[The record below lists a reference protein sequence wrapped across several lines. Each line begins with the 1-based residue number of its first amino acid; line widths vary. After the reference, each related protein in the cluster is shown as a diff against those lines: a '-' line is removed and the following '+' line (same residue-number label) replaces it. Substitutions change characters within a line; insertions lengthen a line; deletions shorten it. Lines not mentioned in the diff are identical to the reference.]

1 MSNQSAIAIF
11 PAVGR
16 VAERRLAALDEIA
29 CMTDAMMALA
39 EEGDW
44 DALPEAQAARDAAL
58 RACFS
63 APLTED
69 DALVAADKIQRLLRQ
84 NEALL
89 GRVTEAKRRLSQDM
103 QRTKQD
109 YKAVRAYLA

>member
-1 MSNQSAIAIF
+1 MSHPSAIAIF

-16 VAERRLAALDEIA
+16 MAERRLAALDEIA
-29 CMTDAMMALA
+29 CMTEAMMALA

-63 APLTED
+63 APLTDD
-69 DALVAADKIQRLLRQ
+69 DALIAADKIQALLRQ
-84 NEALL
+84 NEALV
-89 GRVTEAKRRLSQDM
+89 RKVAEAKDKLSQEM
-103 QRTKQD
+103 QRSKQD
-109 YKAVRAYLA
+109 FKAVSAYLA

>member
-1 MSNQSAIAIF
+1 MNKSSAIAIF

-29 CMTDAMMALA
+29 CMTDAMMGLA
-39 EEGDW
+39 EEGEW
-44 DALPEAQAARDAAL
+44 DALPEAQAARDTAL

-69 DALVAADKIQRLLRQ
+69 DALIAADKIQRLLRQ
-84 NEALL
+84 NEALVDK
-89 GRVTEAKRRLSQDM
+89 VTEAKRRLSQDM

>member
-1 MSNQSAIAIF
+1 MSHPSAIAIF

-16 VAERRLAALDEIA
+16 VAERRLAALDEVA
-29 CMTDAMMALA
+29 CMTEAMMALA
-39 EEGDW
+39 EESDW
-44 DALPEAQAARDAAL
+44 EALPEAQAARDAAL

-84 NEALL
+84 NEALV

>member
-1 MSNQSAIAIF
+1 VVRESSISIF

-16 VAERRLAALDEIA
+16 VAEQQLSELDVIA
-29 CMTDAMMALA
+29 SMTDEMAQLVADA
-39 EEGDW
+39 EW

-69 DALVAADKIQRLLRQ
+69 DALVAADKIQALLRQ
-84 NEALL
+84 NEALV
-89 GRVTEAKRRLSQDM
+89 RKVAEAKDKLSQEM

-109 YKAVRAYLA
+109 YKAVSAYLA

>member
-1 MSNQSAIAIF
+1 MSNPSAIAIF

-29 CMTDAMMALA
+29 GMTEAMMALA
-39 EEGDW
+39 EEGEW
-44 DALPEAQAARDAAL
+44 DALPEAQAVRDVAL

-63 APLTED
+63 APLTEGT
-69 DALVAADKIQRLLRQ
+69 ALAAADKIQRLLRQ
-84 NEALL
+84 NEALV
-89 GRVTEAKRRLSQDM
+89 RKVAEAKEKLSQDM

-109 YKAVRAYLA
+109 YKAVSAYLA

>member
-1 MSNQSAIAIF
+1 MSYPSSIAIF

-29 CMTDAMMALA
+29 CMTEAMMALA
-39 EEGDW
+39 EESDW
-44 DALPEAQAARDAAL
+44 EALPEAQAARDAAL

-69 DALVAADKIQRLLRQ
+69 TALAAADKIQALLRQ
-84 NEALL
+84 NEALV
-89 GRVTEAKRRLSQDM
+89 RSVSEAKEKLSQEM

-109 YKAVRAYLA
+109 YKAVSAYLA

>member
-1 MSNQSAIAIF
+1 MKRRRCCVKSVAAGPASQTNIAPNEQSAAIALF
-11 PAVGR
+11 PAVGK

-29 CMTDAMMALA
+29 CMTEAMMALA

-69 DALVAADKIQRLLRQ
+69 DGPDCS
-84 NEALL
+84 
-89 GRVTEAKRRLSQDM
+89 G
-103 QRTKQD
+103 
-109 YKAVRAYLA
+109 

>member
-1 MSNQSAIAIF
+1 MSKQSAIAIF

-29 CMTDAMMALA
+29 CMTEAMMTLA

-44 DALPEAQAARDAAL
+44 DALPEAQAVRDAAL

-63 APLTED
+63 APLTDE
-69 DALVAADKIQRLLRQ
+69 DALVAADKIQWLLRQ
-84 NEALL
+84 NEAL
-89 GRVTEAKRRLSQDM
+89 VHKVAEAKDKLSQEM
-103 QRTKQD
+103 QRSKQD
-109 YKAVRAYLA
+109 YKAVSAYLT

>member
-63 APLTED
+63 APLTEE
-69 DALVAADKIQRLLRQ
+69 DALIAADKIQRLLRQ
-84 NEALL
+84 NEALV

>member
-1 MSNQSAIAIF
+1 MMNPSAIAKF

-29 CMTDAMMALA
+29 CMTEAMMALA
-39 EEGDW
+39 AAGDW

-63 APLTED
+63 APLTD
-69 DALVAADKIQRLLRQ
+69 GNALAAADKIQQLLRQ
-84 NEALL
+84 NEALV
-89 GRVTEAKRRLSQDM
+89 RKVTEAKHKLSEDM
-103 QRTKQD
+103 QRSKQD
-109 YKAVRAYLA
+109 YKAVSAYLA

>member
-1 MSNQSAIAIF
+1 MSHPSAIAIF
-11 PAVGR
+11 PAVGK

-29 CMTDAMMALA
+29 CMTEAMMALA

-69 DALVAADKIQRLLRQ
+69 DGPRLQRIKSS
-84 NEALL
+84 ACS
-89 GRVTEAKRRLSQDM
+89 GRMRLWCARSRKPRTSFLKRCSAPSKTTR
-103 QRTKQD
+103 R
-109 YKAVRAYLA
+109 